1 MEKTGTSL
9 ESRGKNLLPVVLVIF
24 YPAIVYFAGWAE
36 IRFQEAVSQVLH
48 QYFQRALFTLEYDLQ
63 QMVWSVAMGIGAI
76 LFWTFASASWSNRGP
91 RTTKGTLRLLR
102 RISFGAAAMF
112 TLTLLIW
119 EDLALLSWPVILM
132 IATADGWKCSIKE
145 SPEHFAPGVSDQGKL

>member
-1 MEKTGTSL
+1 
-9 ESRGKNLLPVVLVIF
+9 
-24 YPAIVYFAGWAE
+24 
-36 IRFQEAVSQVLH
+36 
-48 QYFQRALFTLEYDLQ
+48 
-63 QMVWSVAMGIGAI
+63 MGIGAI
-76 LFWTFASASWSNRGP
+76 LFLDPFASASWSNRGP

-145 SPEHFAPGVSDQGKL
+145 SPEHFAPGVSRPGKIMSYDLFLFEQRPGEGPAEAIERLFYDESEEMPVRS